1 MPMTALPTPPSRQD
15 PTNFAERADTLMA
28 ALPGFVTEAN
38 ALQADVGAKQT
49 TASSAASTASAKASE
64 AAAARDIAMAAV
76 NYHGLW
82 SSLSGALAIPASVYH
97 SGSVWLLKES
107 VANVA
112 TETPGVSTKWL
123 NVTPASGL
131 GTAAYADET
140 DFQPAIG
147 VLAGLLLGNGVGGIS
162 VATAANIVSAIGA
175 LAVANATHAA
185 TADSATSADSV
196 IDGAISSALK
206 IANSILTGSKFAPN
220 TIPFDKLVRTGTAG
234 KPLVSGGAGA
244 DFFVGDFPPSAVV
257 SVGGN
262 AGTVT
267 DAQLRASVASQALTA
282 GTSFVVDGFAGGS
295 QSAASWLEVSNGLI
309 LIGGTLRISFRLAAI
324 NASSGGTG
332 GYGRIYKNGVAFG
345 TTRSVTYNGDTVF
358 TEDLAFSVG
367 DTFQIFVQGNAP
379 VNGCSGVISEVAVMT
394 ATKPFMTFATKIP
407 VGVR

>member
-15 PTNFAERADTLMA
+15 PTNFAARADTLMA

-49 TASSAASTASAKASE
+49 SAAADAATAIAKAGE

-107 VANVA
+107 LANVA

-147 VLAGLLLGNGVGGIS
+147 ALTGLLISAGGGTIS
-162 VATAANIVSAIGA
+162 AATAAQIVAAIGSVY
-175 LAVANATHAA
+175 VANATHATSA
-185 TADSATSADSV
+185 SSADVATSV
-196 IDGAISSALK
+196 MDGAINAAVK
-206 IANSILTGSKFAPN
+206 VANNILTGAKFAPN
-220 TIPFDKLVRTGTAG
+220 TIPFTKLVREGTAG
-234 KPLVSGGAGA
+234 KPLLSGGPGA
-244 DFFVGDFPPSAVV
+244 DFYVGDFPASGVT

-262 AGTVT
+262 GGDVTNAEVAASAAAGNSVAAGTKYYLPVPGST
-267 DAQLRASVASQALTA
+267 Y
-282 GTSFVVDGFAGGS
+282 GTSQVEIANFKMH
-295 QSAASWLEVSNGLI
+295 
-309 LIGGTLRISFRLAAI
+309 
-324 NASSGGTG
+324 SSGSVRFYIDMTTG
-332 GYGRIYKNGVAFG
+332 GNYNSIYVYKNGIYTGINAAG
-345 TTRSVTYNGDTVF
+345 TALTNFTLDATFVEGDTIQIQAVTSSGSGTINFILMGVTALAILPLF
-358 TEDLAFSVG
+358 T
-367 DTFQIFVQGNAP
+367 QIPA
-379 VNGCSGVISEVAVMT
+379 
-394 ATKPFMTFATKIP
+394 
-407 VGVR
+407 GVR